1 VGTTLYPPPLA
12 RLIASL
18 SRLPGLGEK
27 TATRLALHILR
38 RPEAEVAE
46 LARTLTDV
54 KEKIRSCS
62 ICFNLTEEDPCP
74 FCRNQTRESGL
85 LCVVEGP
92 GDLLALEKAGGFRG
106 KYHVLQ
112 GTLSPIDGVGPRDLR
127 IKELMERLDR
137 ESISEV
143 VLAIN
148 PTTEGEA
155 TISFLLEQIR
165 NRKPGIRLTRIAYGI
180 PMGGDIK
187 YMDNWT
193 IKTALE
199 SRRDA

>member
-1 VGTTLYPPPLA
+1 MGVALYPPPLA
-12 RLIASL
+12 ALIAAL

-38 RPEAEVAE
+38 RPEPEVRE
-46 LARTLTDV
+46 LARTLTEV
-54 KEKIRSCS
+54 KEKIRTCS
-62 ICFNLTEEDPCP
+62 ICFNWTETDPCP
-74 FCRNQTRESGL
+74 LCNNEGRDEGI

-92 GDLLALEKAGGFRG
+92 GDMLALEKAGGFRG

-112 GTLSPIDGVGPRDLR
+112 GTLSPIDGVGPRDIR
-127 IKELMERLDR
+127 IRELLDR
-137 ESISEV
+137 LEREKVAEV

-148 PTTEGEA
+148 PSTEGEA
-155 TISFLLEQIR
+155 TISFLVEQIKTKR
-165 NRKPGIRLTRIAYGI
+165 PDLRLTRIAYGI

-193 IKTALE
+193 IKMALD

>member
-1 VGTTLYPPPLA
+1 MGVALYPPPLA
-12 RLIASL
+12 ALIAAL

-38 RPEAEVAE
+38 RPEPEVRE
-46 LARTLTDV
+46 LARTLTEV
-54 KEKIRSCS
+54 KEKIRTCS
-62 ICFNLTEEDPCP
+62 ICFNWTETDPCP
-74 FCRNQTRESGL
+74 LCNNEGRDEGI

-92 GDLLALEKAGGFRG
+92 GDMLALEKAGGFRG

-127 IKELMERLDR
+127 IRELLDR
-137 ESISEV
+137 LEREKVAEV

-148 PTTEGEA
+148 PSTEGEA
-155 TISFLLEQIR
+155 TVSFLVEQIKTKR
-165 NRKPGIRLTRIAYGI
+165 PDLRLTRIAYGI

-193 IKTALE
+193 IKMALD
-199 SRRDA
+199 SRRYA

>member
-1 VGTTLYPPPLA
+1 MGVSVYPPPLA

-27 TATRLALHILR
+27 TAARLALHLLR
-38 RPEAEVAE
+38 RPQAEVTE
-46 LARTLTDV
+46 LARTLTEL

-74 FCRNQTRESGL
+74 LCQNQGRSSEI

-92 GDLLALEKAGGFRG
+92 GDLMALEKAGGIKG

-112 GTLSPIDGVGPRDLR
+112 GTLSPIDGVGPQDLR
-127 IKELMERLDR
+127 IRELMERLER
-137 ESISEV
+137 EPVSEV

-148 PTTEGEA
+148 PSTEGEA
-155 TISFLLEQIR
+155 TVSFLIEQIKAKR
-165 NRKPGIRLTRIAYGI
+165 PDLRLTRIAYGI
-180 PMGGDIK
+180 PMGGDLK

-193 IKTALE
+193 IKMALD

>member
-1 VGTTLYPPPLA
+1 MGVALYPPPLA
-12 RLIASL
+12 ALIAAL

-38 RPEAEVAE
+38 RPEPEVLE
-46 LARTLTDV
+46 LARTLAEV
-54 KEKIRSCS
+54 KEKMRTCS
-62 ICFNLTEEDPCP
+62 ICFNWTETDPCP
-74 FCRNQTRESGL
+74 LCNNEGRDSST

-92 GDLLALEKAGGFRG
+92 GDMLALEKAGVFKG

-112 GTLSPIDGVGPRDLR
+112 GTLSPIDGVGPQDLR
-127 IKELMERLDR
+127 IRELMVRLDK
-137 ESISEV
+137 ENISEV
-143 VLAIN
+143 LLAVN

-155 TISFLLEQIR
+155 TVSFLVEQIKTK
-165 NRKPGIRLTRIAYGI
+165 NPDIHLTRIAYGI

-193 IKTALE
+193 IKMALDC
-199 SRRDA
+199 RRDA

>member
-1 VGTTLYPPPLA
+1 MGDSVYPPPLA

-27 TATRLALHILR
+27 TAARLALHLLR
-38 RPEAEVAE
+38 RPQAEVSE
-46 LARTLTDV
+46 LARTLLEL

-62 ICFNLTEEDPCP
+62 ICFNLTETDPCP
-74 FCRNQTRESGL
+74 LCQNHCRSSEI

-92 GDLLALEKAGGFRG
+92 GDLMALEKAGGIKG

-112 GTLSPIDGVGPRDLR
+112 GTLSPIDGVGPMDLR
-127 IKELMERLDR
+127 IRELMERLDK
-137 ESISEV
+137 EDVSEV

-148 PTTEGEA
+148 PSTEGEA
-155 TISFLLEQIR
+155 TVSFLIEQIR
-165 NRKPGIRLTRIAYGI
+165 AKKPDLRLTRIAYGI

-193 IKTALE
+193 IKMALD

>member
-1 VGTTLYPPPLA
+1 MGTAVYPPPLA

-38 RPEAEVAE
+38 RPQAEVAE

-62 ICFNLTEEDPCP
+62 VCFNLTEADPCP
-74 FCRNQTRESGL
+74 LCENHSRESGI

-92 GDLLALEKAGGFRG
+92 GDLLALEKAGGLKG

-112 GTLSPIDGVGPRDLR
+112 GTLSPIDGVGPKDLR
-127 IKELMERLDR
+127 IRELLERL
-137 ESISEV
+137 EKEKISEI

-155 TISFLLEQIR
+155 TVSFLVEQIKTR
-165 NRKPGIRLTRIAYGI
+165 RPEIRLTRIAYGI
-180 PMGGDIK
+180 PMGGDLK

-193 IKTALE
+193 IKMALD